1 LKRTLLL
8 SVLAVVSAALLPLA
22 AKSQVAPARGSRSV
36 EEGTPTYKYSVY
48 GGLDYSGLNQV
59 NNSRSGLFGG
69 QAYITRNFGRF
80 FGVVA
85 QGDYY
90 RYPYTKPVV
99 QNSTYKPSVESVFF
113 GPELHGTLIGKY
125 GAFIHGLIG
134 GEHTGG
140 TSQTPN
146 ISFAGGIGGGMEYTL
161 SQRLSVRA
169 SGDYIGASFSDTG
182 NSKFLD
188 YSPHKTW
195 NPRASIGVMYRF

>member
-1 LKRTLLL
+1 M
-8 SVLAVVSAALLPLA
+8 VSAALLPLA
-22 AKSQVAPARGSRSV
+22 ATSQVTPARGSRSV
-36 EEGTPTYKYSVY
+36 DSGTPVYKYSVY

-69 QAYITRNFGRF
+69 QAYITRNFGRY

-90 RYPYTKPVV
+90 RYPYTKPVLE
-99 QNSTYKPSVESVFF
+99 NSTIKPSVESILF
-113 GPELHGTLIGKY
+113 GPELHAVLIGKY
-125 GAFIHGLIG
+125 GGFIHGLIG

-146 ISFAGGIGGGMEYTL
+146 ISFAGGVGGGVEYAL
-161 SQRLSVRA
+161 GERLSVRA
-169 SGDYIGASFSDTG
+169 SGDYIGASFSFVG
-182 NSKFLD
+182 NSATLG

-195 NPRASIGVMYRF
+195 NDRASIGVMYRF